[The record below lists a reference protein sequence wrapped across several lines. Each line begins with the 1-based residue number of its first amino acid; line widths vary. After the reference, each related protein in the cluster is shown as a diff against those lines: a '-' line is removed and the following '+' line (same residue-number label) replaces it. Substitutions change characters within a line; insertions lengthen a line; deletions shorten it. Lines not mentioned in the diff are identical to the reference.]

1 MSIFSQLPL
10 VWIALSASSLV
21 YAQTDALTPNSK
33 DPCLPEWI
41 ASPQT
46 LPPPGSLTQVEGDQ
60 LVQTQANQI
69 TLTGHVRLSEP
80 GLVVLSDQLFYDR
93 DSQHIRAFGQVEFHQ
108 KNTILLGEQA
118 EFNQTSQIGHINQV
132 QYQLSESRAHG
143 LAQRLDFNQA
153 ERISHLNQASF
164 STCPLTD
171 PAWNLHFGELEINDP
186 KRRLYGYSTWL
197 EFKGVP
203 IFYTPYIDIPLDDR
217 ASGFLFPY
225 IGSHKTAAQTQAD
238 PLSVVAVPYYFNIAP
253 NIDDTL
259 TLIGIQDRGLV
270 LDNEFRYLQP
280 KHSGELQFSL
290 LQDQLANSEGLRH
303 VDRSGAIINEQALSE
318 RWRISYAGRQ
328 NWGAGFSS
336 SLNWQEVSDPDFYN
350 DIPLSF
356 AASETRARSQTTTLN
371 RSARLNFSRGPVQAH
386 IQHYGYL
393 PLRNGERNYLEKSP
407 EVGVNL
413 GQSFGA
419 FRTNLYLE
427 TTEFKRYSGFNDFF
441 DDGYV
446 AGQTSTGVMGRR
458 SLALPSIQYQLNRP
472 YARLQ
477 AQVQANYRQYDLI
490 NAAESASTDNTVMQY
505 ALRGGLFFERDVS
518 LFNTNYIQ
526 TLEPEVQLLYVP
538 YVDQSHL
545 QLFDTGRTS
554 LDFSN
559 LFQLNRFSGFDRIGD
574 TQQISTA
581 LTTRLLDNSGMPL
594 ADAAIGQIF
603 YLADREVEL
612 GGNQL
617 QDDPRS
623 DYFVRVSTQLKS
635 FNFAST
641 SQYDYE
647 TTELTQMQ
655 NRLKWQAFN
664 RVELLTVHQALN
676 LDADPALDNTENI
689 NRRQQTIGAGLIL
702 DLSTKWQI
710 ASYVN
715 YDMQEQAHREFLGGL
730 RYDSCCWAS
739 ELVITERQLADG
751 RYNASV
757 NFVFE
762 LKGLSTVGSRMR
774 DNIQSTLNF

>member
-1 MSIFSQLPL
+1 MSIFSKLSL
-10 VWIALSASSLV
+10 VWFAFTASSLA
-21 YAQTDALTPNSK
+21 YSQTAQLMPNP
-33 DPCLPEWI
+33 DNPCLPDWI
-41 ASPQT
+41 ATPQT
-46 LPPPGSLTQVEGDQ
+46 LPSPGSLTQVEGDQ
-60 LVQTQANQI
+60 LIQTRANQI

-93 DSQHIRAFGQVEFHQ
+93 DKQHIRAFGQVELHQ
-108 KNTILLGEQA
+108 NNSILLGDQA
-118 EFNQTSQIGHINQV
+118 EFNQTSQIGYIYQV

-143 LAQRLDFNQA
+143 SAERLDFNQA
-153 ERISHLNQASF
+153 KRISQLNQASF
-164 STCPLTD
+164 TTCPLTD
-171 PAWNLHFGELEINDP
+171 PAWNMHFGELEINDP
-186 KRRLYGYSTWL
+186 KRRLYGYNTWL

-203 IFYTPYIDIPLDDR
+203 VFYTPYIDIPLDDR

-225 IGSHKTAAQTQAD
+225 IGSHKTAAQTQSE
-238 PLSVVAVPYYFNIAP
+238 PLTVVAAPYYFNIAP
-253 NIDDTL
+253 NMDDTL
-259 TLIGIQDRGLV
+259 SLIGIQDRGLV

-280 KHSGELQFSL
+280 HHSGELQFSL
-290 LQDQLANSEGLRH
+290 LNDQLTSSEGLRY
-303 VDRSGAIINEQALSE
+303 VDRAGDIISEQPISE
-318 RWRISYAGRQ
+318 RWRVSYSGRQ

-336 SLNWQEVSDPDFYN
+336 ALNWQEVSDPDFYN

-356 AASETRARSQTTTLN
+356 AASESRVGSQTTSLN
-371 RSARLNFSRGPVQAH
+371 RSARLSFNRGPLQAH

-407 EVGVNL
+407 EVGFNV

-419 FRTNLYLE
+419 LRTNLYLE
-427 TTEFKRYSGFNDFF
+427 STEFKRYSGFNDFF
-441 DDGYV
+441 AEGYV
-446 AGQTSTGVMGRR
+446 SGQISNGIMGRR
-458 SLALPSIQYQLNRP
+458 SLAIPSIQYQLNRP

-477 AQVQANYRQYDLI
+477 AQVQANYREYDLI
-490 NAAESASTDNTVMQY
+490 NAPDAASTDNSVMQY
-505 ALRGGLFFERDVS
+505 ALRGGLFFERDIS
-518 LFNTNYIQ
+518 LFDKGYIQ
-526 TLEPEVQLLYVP
+526 TLEPEVQWLYVP

-574 TQQISTA
+574 THQISTA
-581 LTTRLLDNSGMPL
+581 LTTRLLNQTGLPL

-603 YLADREVEL
+603 YLTDREVEL
-612 GGNQL
+612 TGNQI
-617 QDDPRS
+617 QDAPRS
-623 DYFVRVSTQLKS
+623 DYFVRLSTNLKS

-641 SQYDYE
+641 SQYDYQ

-664 RVELLTVHQALN
+664 RIEFLAVHQALN
-676 LDADPALDNTENI
+676 LNADPSLDDTENI
-689 NRRQQTIGAGLIL
+689 SRRQQTLGAGLVL
-702 DLSTKWQI
+702 DLSRQWQV
-710 ASYVN
+710 ASYLN
-715 YDMQEQAHREFLGGL
+715 YDIQQQVRREFLGGL

-739 ELVITERQLADG
+739 ELVLEQRQLADG

-774 DNIQSTLNF
+774 DTIQNTLNF